1 MSPRA
6 ELVTNIKPPRFTAHS
21 RAMPQAGHHSPSQS
35 LRPQRALEAR
45 CHLWSETISRAGS
58 SFAPVV
64 LKLTSATYKPPR
76 PSTACATQHAHKPS
90 GLRRTPFSPSAAQ
103 AHGSRKCAGYD
114 SVRPE
119 ELVRLLPRV
128 LRPHALHNRPLAIAD
143 DHPLPDPATMRQ
155 VLSGGRGSEPDGHS
169 AADREGVVAVLRWS
183 APPPCQHRFVRT
195 LVFAHAGPACA
206 CWFEMRERGAL
217 TNSAM

>member
-6 ELVTNIKPPRFTAHS
+6 APVTNINTPRFTAHS
-21 RAMPQAGHHSPSQS
+21 RAMPQV
-35 LRPQRALEAR
+35 EAR

-76 PSTACATQHAHKPS
+76 PSTACATQHAHTPS
-90 GLRRTPFSPSAAQ
+90 GLTRTPFRPRLRKHTDRESVRVTIPCGQRNWSGCSPACSAPTRSTIAPSPSQ
-103 AHGSRKCAGYD
+103 TITRCPILQRCARCLQGAGGARRTDTARQIEKASLSYD
-114 SVRPE
+114 GVPFQLSP
-119 ELVRLLPRV
+119 
-128 LRPHALHNRPLAIAD
+128 PH
-143 DHPLPDPATMRQ
+143 
-155 VLSGGRGSEPDGHS
+155 
-169 AADREGVVAVLRWS
+169 
-183 APPPCQHRFVRT
+183 CQHRFVRT